1 MTGTGL
7 KKYEARQHFG
17 ATGSRCQVLRG
28 TSEYNYAGFEID
40 DGIFPRK
47 KTPSSWHGSKRPV
60 HIEQATAAGLK
71 RKYQD
76 GRKL

>member
-47 KTPSSWHGSKRPV
+47 KRLPPV
-60 HIEQATAAGLK
+60 GMDQKDQFT
-71 RKYQD
+71 
-76 GRKL
+76 